1 MLIALAVVLGLLA
14 ASVYFVV
21 LYRRERGERLALTEY
36 AQFLLL
42 NTESYQDHRRKFLD
56 YLEGTGQKTPAERGK
71 DAQRVVETMAVSLFS
86 KALPGNIA
94 ARNAIVSAASRPLTP

>member
-1 MLIALAVVLGLLA
+1 MLIALTAVFGLLT
-14 ASVYFVV
+14 VGFIVV
-21 LYRRERGERLALTEY
+21 HRRLMRERRALTEY

-56 YLEGTGQKTPAERGK
+56 YLESTGHKTPAERGK
-71 DAQRVVETMAVSLFS
+71 DAQRVIENMAASLFN
-86 KALPGNIA
+86 KALLGNVA

>member
-1 MLIALAVVLGLLA
+1 MLIALTAVLGLLTV
-14 ASVYFVV
+14 SFIVV
-21 LYRRERGERLALTEY
+21 YRRIVRDRTALTEY

-56 YLEGTGQKTPAERGK
+56 YLEGTGQKTPMERGK
-71 DAQRVVETMAVSLFS
+71 DAQRVIANMAASLFN
-86 KALPGNIA
+86 KALLGNVA